1 MKKLISI
8 VSIAMSALTGAY
20 AQGDDAYYTNGNDA
34 YAYSSYNNSS
44 YNNGYNNDPYAASYQ
59 DYDQSYQTFY
69 DEMAPYGRWVYD
81 ARYGRVW
88 LPSVAAGF
96 SPYLTNGHWV
106 YTDYGWTWV
115 SDYSWG
121 WAAFH
126 YGRWCMDDRYGWM
139 WVPGSE
145 WAPAWVM
152 WGSYSNNYC
161 WAPIAPGYGF
171 SSYSYYRP
179 AARYWN
185 FVGCDHINQPY
196 VSNYVVNHNVSVTN
210 VTVNNITVINNY
222 NTYNNGRFSS
232 GPRVN
237 DVERVTGHRIAAVS
251 ITASAKPGVAR
262 IDRNQIEMYRPTI
275 SRQATPSNIRR
286 ERTVDVNRNSVQRAD
301 NNGMQRNLGQRESG
315 AGQIQRADMRNN
327 AQPER
332 MQMNAPQRAEMQRPV
347 QNGIEQRSM
356 QANQMQRDMRASAQP
371 ERIQMNA
378 PQRAEAQRSMQ
389 NSAPAYQPARQNFEQ
404 RPAMQPSRESAP
416 QQRTFSQPERQG
428 FSQQVQRQQERGFA
442 QAERPAQQMTRQ
454 MPEMS
459 RVSASPQAAG
469 RMGRR

>member
-8 VSIAMSALTGAY
+8 VSIAVSALTSAY
-20 AQGDDAYYTNGNDA
+20 AQSDDVYYSNNNDA
-34 YAYSSYNNSS
+34 YAYSSNNNS
-44 YNNGYNNDPYAASYQ
+44 YNNDPYGQSYQ

-69 DEMAPYGRWVYD
+69 DDMAPYGRWIYD
-81 ARYGRVW
+81 GRYGRVW
-88 LPSVAAGF
+88 LPAVAAGF

-126 YGRWCMDDRYGWM
+126 YGRWYQDDRYGWM

-171 SSYSYYRP
+171 NSYSYYRP

-196 VSNYVVNHNVSVTN
+196 VSNYVVNHNVNVTN

-222 NTYNNGRFSS
+222 NTYNNGRYSA

-237 DVERVTGHRIAAVS
+237 DVERVTGHRIASVS
-251 ITASAKPGVAR
+251 ISASAKPGISRV
-262 IDRNQIEMYRPTI
+262 DGNQIQMYRPTI
-275 SRQATPSNIRR
+275 SRQATPSNIQR
-286 ERTVDVNRNSVQRAD
+286 ERMDISRNNMQRAD
-301 NNGMQRNLGQRESG
+301 NNTLQRG
-315 AGQIQRADMRNN
+315 AM
-327 AQPER
+327 
-332 MQMNAPQRAEMQRPV
+332 
-347 QNGIEQRSM
+347 
-356 QANQMQRDMRASAQP
+356 NQMQRSDMRTNVQPERVQMNTSQRVDMQRPAQSNMEQRGGFSQIQRNEVRTATQP
-371 ERIQMNA
+371 ERIQMNQ
-378 PQRAEAQRSMQ
+378 PQRSEVQRPIQS
-389 NSAPAYQPARQNFEQ
+389 SSSFSQPARQNFEQ
-404 RPAMQPSRESAP
+404 RPAMQVSRESAVP
-416 QQRTFSQPERQG
+416 QRSFSQPERQS
-428 FSQQVQRQQERGFA
+428 FSQPAQRQQERSFT
-442 QAERPAQQMTRQ
+442 QVERPTQQM
-454 MPEMS
+454 
-459 RVSASPQAAG
+459 SPQAPETSRASFSRAGSG
-469 RMGRR
+469 RMSRR